1 LLLLIGELMKRFIL
15 ILVFIPVLL
24 FGQNVSQIEL
34 HDVKGNTFKMGDHLD
49 NDGTVIIFWATW
61 CVPCKKE
68 FPKLQVLKEK
78 FNDKDIQIIAVSK
91 DSPRSLAKVKR
102 FVKTHKYDFT
112 NLFDPDGEI
121 SAKLLVTDVPHTML
135 VDTEGKVTYNLTGY
149 RKGDEV
155 EIEKALL
162 NMWKVKE

>member
-1 LLLLIGELMKRFIL
+1 MKRIIL
-15 ILVFIPVLL
+15 LLVFIPILL
-24 FGQNVSQIEL
+24 IGQNVSQLEL
-34 HDVKGNTFKMGDHLD
+34 QDVKGNTFKMADHL
-49 NDGTVIIFWATW
+49 NTEGTVLIFWATW

-68 FPKLQVLKEK
+68 FPQIQAIKEK
-78 FNDKDIQIIAVSK
+78 YEDKNIQIITISK

-102 FVKTHKYDFT
+102 FVKTHKYNFT
-112 NLFDPDGEI
+112 YLLDPDGEA
-121 SAKLLVTDVPHTML
+121 SSKLLVNNVPHTML